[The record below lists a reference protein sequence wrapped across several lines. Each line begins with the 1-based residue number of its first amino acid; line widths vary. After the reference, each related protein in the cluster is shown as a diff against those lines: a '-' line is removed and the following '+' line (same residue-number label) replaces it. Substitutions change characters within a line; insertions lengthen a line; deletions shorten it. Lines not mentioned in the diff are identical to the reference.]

1 VTRRSLLSL
10 ALAAGAA
17 CKSRQEDAAA
27 GGQVNRYPLR
37 GVVLSVDPARK
48 TASIRHEEIPGFME
62 AMTMDFPVKN
72 PGDLAKLTAGAA
84 ITATLCQRPSD
95 FEYWIEDVRPAVS
108 SR

>member
-1 VTRRSLLSL
+1 MKRRSLLSL
-10 ALAAGAA
+10 ALAAGVA

-27 GGQVNRYPLR
+27 GPVNRYPLR

-95 FEYWIEDVRPAVS
+95 FEYWIEDVRPANS
-108 SR
+108 SP